1 SPVLAGS
8 HVSDGPVANPQ
19 TNTTDALN
27 NGIQT
32 PLPGGSVVPGGIRS
46 GLISLG
52 ARPSEPIGETVPT
65 SYGPGSVFTLNNAP
79 ESSDDR
85 GNLTIDFG
93 FVFPN
98 RSGGGGGAAAPVI
111 EDPAI
116 SKS

>member
-1 SPVLAGS
+1 
-8 HVSDGPVANPQ
+8 
-19 TNTTDALN
+19 
-27 NGIQT
+27 
-32 PLPGGSVVPGGIRS
+32 PGGIRS

-116 SKS
+116 SKSGDPALVGVGEIVTWTINVTNPNSVAITDVQVSDSVP